1 MTDKEFW
8 CIADAYEELKEDK
21 DCIYGSYV
29 PRQSWKALAT
39 DICETNNRDYNE
51 SLADLTLFRYGRKL
65 SEEIPQ
71 VCLKVVERLC
81 RKEVK

>member
-1 MTDKEFW
+1 MTDREYW
-8 CIADAYEELKEDK
+8 IIADEYEEINK
-21 DCIYGSYV
+21 DENSYV
-29 PRQSWKALAT
+29 PRQNWKALAT
-39 DICETNNRDYNE
+39 DICETNSRDYNE

-71 VCLKVVERLC
+71 VCLKTVERLC